1 MMRLNKIKAFEML
14 LEGFKNMSKII
25 EKNDYPIL
33 IHQYLGTTN

>member
-33 IHQYLGTTN
+33 IHQYLSTTN